1 MIDLTQYSGLFN
13 SDELKLLAAAFEKAW
28 TTVRASGAYGDGD
41 AESARVVLA
50 RYIIEQAQTGE
61 RDEGRLSDGA
71 VVHLAL
77 RANLNHKKVPL
88 KTVI

>member
-1 MIDLTQYSGLFN
+1 MIDLTHYSGMFE

-28 TTVRASGAYGDGD
+28 TTVRSSGAYADGN

-50 RYIIEQAQTGE
+50 RYIIEQAQAGE

-71 VVHLAL
+71 VVHLAQL
-77 RANLNHKKVPL
+77 GN
-88 KTVI
+88 I